1 MTNYQ
6 SFFLVTAF
14 IFLVIGLHVV
24 CFSHDRQYKKIK
36 NYADAQMIAS
46 GSVHKIGSERIP
58 PQFVVLFL
66 HGFLGFNKFSGQ
78 DSWNEY
84 AHKMVPGLDGLSYL
98 VYHPGLI
105 QTKDVQSFAQD
116 SDVYQAKLH
125 LSFLADKVAQ
135 PKGSS
140 VIGNYDI
147 SGLPILCVGH
157 SNGGSTLIS
166 LLSEHHALAKKIK
179 GAVLLAPYADL
190 SAVSTIEKTG
200 RLIGDVFARIGARML
215 FAPSYNPF
223 GSSPV
228 LNVALGKFPKEL
240 PLLIVSNR
248 NDRVVSFKNRELLS
262 RAFTSHE
269 KYKNTVQFLDLDTGG
284 HNWGWR
290 RISMPTVGFSMKKS
304 TSTSVKPV
312 VRITQKS
319 HKYLTYLRYA
329 DRVQFKNTILSFIKK
344 NIVDA

>member
-1 MTNYQ
+1 VTSRQ
-6 SFFLVTAF
+6 SFFCITLF
-14 IFLVIGLHVV
+14 IFLIICLHLA
-24 CFSHDRQYKKIK
+24 CFAQNRQYKKIK
-36 NYADAQMIAS
+36 NYADAQMIDP

-125 LSFLADKVAQ
+125 LSFLADKVSQ
-135 PKGSS
+135 PKGLTL
-140 VIGNYDI
+140 IGNYDV
-147 SGLPILCVGH
+147 SGLPIVCVGH

-166 LLSEHHALAKKIK
+166 LLSQHHLLAKKIK

-200 RLIGDVFARIGARML
+200 RWIGDVLARIGAKML

-223 GSSPV
+223 GNSPV
-228 LNVALGKFPKEL
+228 LHASLGNFPKDL

-248 NDRVVSFKNRELLS
+248 NDRVVYFKNRELLS

-290 RISMPTVGFSMKKS
+290 RISMPSLGCFMKK
-304 TSTSVKPV
+304 TTLTSVKPI
-312 VRITQKS
+312 VRISQKT
-319 HKYLTYLRYA
+319 HKYATYLRYL
-329 DRVQFKNTILSFIKK
+329 DRVKFKNTILSFIKK
-344 NIVDA
+344 NIVDN